1 MRPPHL
7 AASSRGRNDCQRY
20 RATACSALFIAHS
33 WVQTSLNRM
42 TPSWALSLVR
52 QLRPTTES
60 LLLTLV
66 EFIAHSWV
74 QTSLNSTAPV
84 SRYSLV
90 RHVVVAAVAGVETGA
105 TVAAPASCVGW

>member
-1 MRPPHL
+1 
-7 AASSRGRNDCQRY
+7 
-20 RATACSALFIAHS
+20 
-33 WVQTSLNRM
+33 M

-105 TVAAPASCVGW
+105 TVAAPASCAGGGVFAALGGGLPSLGGTPRGFVVPPPRSGV